1 MRVTKLSNGLTFIS
15 YPIQHAKSVEMG
27 LYIKAGSRYESK
39 SNNGITHLL
48 EHIHFRKLGDM
59 SQEVIYQEAEC
70 MGSSLRGTTY
80 KEMMNFH
87 MKVRPKY
94 LEKSLSFF
102 EKILTTFNWT
112 DEQLES
118 EKKIVSNEIYEKEDE
133 QELQLISDETIWQ
146 GHSLSQPILG
156 DEQTIKR
163 ISLEELVNYKKEIF
177 CKGNMVF
184 VITGAIEDNNIKSI
198 TKQFERIPIADNKT
212 TFIDKS
218 VVETQ
223 FQRTPNIVMKKYSS
237 WSLLDV
243 QLSFDVNL
251 KLVKENEILFLN
263 SIIGGG
269 DGSRLQKEIREKM
282 GLVYDIY
289 SCVEIYNDAAV
300 LSIFFSIEKKN
311 LQIGLQKI
319 MDILN
324 NLRVDIFQRDI
335 DMNMT
340 FITENLWFWLEHSY
354 ELNFQLGCD
363 FVKGRELLT
372 IEERIKENEKIDYY
386 RLREVS
392 NVIFRNENISL
403 IVMGDTKGFTKKLL
417 KEWLKV

>member
-27 LYIKAGSRYESK
+27 LYIKAGSRYETK

-48 EHIHFRKLGDM
+48 EHIHFRQLGDM
-59 SQEVIYQEAEC
+59 SQEVIYQETEC

-80 KEMMNFH
+80 KEMVNFH
-87 MKVRPKY
+87 MKIRPKY
-94 LEKSLSFF
+94 LEKSLLFF

-118 EKKIVSNEIYEKEDE
+118 EKKIVFNEIYEKEDE

-146 GHSLSQPILG
+146 EHSLSQPILG
-156 DEQTIKR
+156 DEQTIKK

-177 CKGNMVF
+177 CKENIVF
-184 VITGAIEDNNIKSI
+184 VITGAVKDDDIKSI
-198 TKQFERIPIADNKT
+198 TKQFGRIPITNNKR
-212 TFIDKS
+212 TFIDENI
-218 VVETQ
+218 VETQ
-223 FQRTPNIVMKKYSS
+223 FQRKPNIVIKKYSS

-251 KLVKENEILFLN
+251 KLVKENELLFLN

-289 SCVEIYNDAAV
+289 SYVEVYNDVAV

-311 LQIGLQKI
+311 LQIGIQKI
-319 MDILN
+319 MGILN
-324 NLRVDIFQRDI
+324 NIRTNISQRDM

-340 FITENLWFWLEHSY
+340 FFTDNLWFWLEDSH

-363 FVKGRELLT
+363 FVKGKEILT

-392 NVIFRNENISL
+392 NVIFKNKNISL
-403 IVMGDTKGFTKKLL
+403 IVMGDTKGLSKKLL
-417 KEWLKV
+417 KDWLEV

>member
-27 LYIKAGSRYESK
+27 LYIKAGSRYETK

-48 EHIHFRKLGDM
+48 EHIHFRQLGDM
-59 SQEVIYQEAEC
+59 SQEVIYQETEC

-80 KEMMNFH
+80 KEMVNFH
-87 MKVRPKY
+87 MKIRPKY
-94 LEKSLSFF
+94 LEKSLLFF

-118 EKKIVSNEIYEKEDE
+118 EKKIVFNEIYEKEDE

-146 GHSLSQPILG
+146 EHSLSQPILG
-156 DEQTIKR
+156 DEQTIKK

-177 CKGNMVF
+177 CKENIVF
-184 VITGAIEDNNIKSI
+184 VITGAVKDDDIKSI
-198 TKQFERIPIADNKT
+198 TKQFGRIPITNNKR
-212 TFIDKS
+212 TFIDENI
-218 VVETQ
+218 VEAQ
-223 FQRTPNIVMKKYSS
+223 FQRKPNIVIKKYSS

-251 KLVKENEILFLN
+251 KLVKENELLFLN

-289 SCVEIYNDAAV
+289 SYVEVYNDVAV

-311 LQIGLQKI
+311 LQIGIQKI
-319 MDILN
+319 MEILN
-324 NLRVDIFQRDI
+324 NIRTNISQRDM

-340 FITENLWFWLEHSY
+340 FFTDNLWFWLEDSH

-363 FVKGRELLT
+363 FVKGKEILT

-392 NVIFRNENISL
+392 NVIFKNKNISL
-403 IVMGDTKGFTKKLL
+403 IVMGDTKGLSKKLL
-417 KEWLKV
+417 KDWLEV

>member
-27 LYIKAGSRYESK
+27 LYIKAGSRYETK

-48 EHIHFRKLGDM
+48 EHIHFRQLGDM
-59 SQEVIYQEAEC
+59 SQEVIYQETEC

-80 KEMMNFH
+80 KDMVNFH

-94 LEKSLSFF
+94 LEKSLLFF

-112 DEQLES
+112 NEQLES
-118 EKKIVSNEIYEKEDE
+118 EKKIVFNEIYEKEDE
-133 QELQLISDETIWQ
+133 QKLQLISDETIWQ
-146 GHSLSQPILG
+146 EHSLSQPILG

-177 CKGNMVF
+177 CKENMVF
-184 VITGAIEDNNIKSI
+184 VITGAIKDDDTKSI
-198 TKQFERIPIADNKT
+198 TKQFGRIPIADNKR
-212 TFIDKS
+212 TFIDKN
-218 VVETQ
+218 VVEEQ

-269 DGSRLQKEIREKM
+269 DGSRLQKEMREKM

-289 SCVEIYNDAAV
+289 SFVEIYDDVAV

-319 MDILN
+319 VDILN

-340 FITENLWFWLEHSY
+340 FFTENLWFWLEDSY
-354 ELNFQLGCD
+354 ELNYQLGCD
-363 FVKGRELLT
+363 FVKGKEILT
-372 IEERIKENEKIDYY
+372 IEERIKENEKIEYY

-392 NVIFRNENISL
+392 NVIFKNKNISL
-403 IVMGDTKGFTKKLL
+403 IVMGDTKGLSKKLL
-417 KEWLKV
+417 KDWLEV

>member
-27 LYIKAGSRYESK
+27 LYIKAGSRYETK

-48 EHIHFRKLGDM
+48 EHIHFRQLGDM
-59 SQEVIYQEAEC
+59 SQEVIYQETEC

-80 KEMMNFH
+80 KEMVNFH
-87 MKVRPKY
+87 MKIRPKY
-94 LEKSLSFF
+94 LEKSLLFF

-118 EKKIVSNEIYEKEDE
+118 EKKIVFNEIYEKEGE

-146 GHSLSQPILG
+146 EHSLSQPILG
-156 DEQTIKR
+156 DEQTIKK

-177 CKGNMVF
+177 CKENIVF
-184 VITGAIEDNNIKSI
+184 VITGAVKDDDIKSI
-198 TKQFERIPIADNKT
+198 TKQFGRIPITNNKR
-212 TFIDKS
+212 TFIDENI
-218 VVETQ
+218 VEAQ
-223 FQRTPNIVMKKYSS
+223 FQRKPNIVIKKYSS

-251 KLVKENEILFLN
+251 KLVKENELLFLN

-289 SCVEIYNDAAV
+289 SYVEVYNDVAV

-311 LQIGLQKI
+311 LQICIQKI
-319 MDILN
+319 MEILN
-324 NLRVDIFQRDI
+324 NIRTNISQRDM

-340 FITENLWFWLEHSY
+340 FFTDNLWFWLEDSH

-363 FVKGRELLT
+363 FVKGKEILT

-392 NVIFRNENISL
+392 NVIFKNKNISL
-403 IVMGDTKGFTKKLL
+403 IVMGDTKGLSKKLL
-417 KEWLKV
+417 KDWLEV

>member
-27 LYIKAGSRYESK
+27 LYIKAGSRYETK

-48 EHIHFRKLGDM
+48 EHIHFRQLGDM
-59 SQEVIYQEAEC
+59 SQEVIYQETEC

-80 KEMMNFH
+80 KEMVNFQ
-87 MKVRPKY
+87 MKIRPKY
-94 LEKSLSFF
+94 LEKSLLFF

-118 EKKIVSNEIYEKEDE
+118 EKKIVFNEIYEKEDE

-146 GHSLSQPILG
+146 EHSLSQPILG
-156 DEQTIKR
+156 DEQTIKK

-177 CKGNMVF
+177 CKENIVF
-184 VITGAIEDNNIKSI
+184 VITGAVKDDDIKSI
-198 TKQFERIPIADNKT
+198 TKQFGRIPITNNKR
-212 TFIDKS
+212 TFIDENI
-218 VVETQ
+218 VETQ
-223 FQRTPNIVMKKYSS
+223 FQRKPNIVIKKYSS

-251 KLVKENEILFLN
+251 KLVKENELLFLN

-289 SCVEIYNDAAV
+289 SYVEVYNDVAV

-311 LQIGLQKI
+311 LQIGIQKI
-319 MDILN
+319 MEILN
-324 NLRVDIFQRDI
+324 NIRTNISQRDM

-340 FITENLWFWLEHSY
+340 FFTDNLWFWLEDSH

-363 FVKGRELLT
+363 FVKGKEILT

-392 NVIFRNENISL
+392 NVIFKNKNISL
-403 IVMGDTKGFTKKLL
+403 IVMGDTKGLSKKLL
-417 KEWLKV
+417 KDWLEV

>member
-27 LYIKAGSRYESK
+27 LYIKAGSRYETK

-48 EHIHFRKLGDM
+48 EHIHFRQLGDM
-59 SQEVIYQEAEC
+59 SQEVIYQETEC

-80 KEMMNFH
+80 KDMVNFH

-94 LEKSLSFF
+94 LEKSLLFF

-112 DEQLES
+112 NEQLES
-118 EKKIVSNEIYEKEDE
+118 EKKIVFNEIYEKEDE

-146 GHSLSQPILG
+146 EHSLSQPILG

-177 CKGNMVF
+177 CKENMVF
-184 VITGAIEDNNIKSI
+184 VITGAIKDDDIKSI
-198 TKQFERIPIADNKT
+198 TKQFGRIPIADNKR
-212 TFIDKS
+212 TFIDKN
-218 VVETQ
+218 VVEKQ

-269 DGSRLQKEIREKM
+269 DGSRLQKEMREKM

-289 SCVEIYNDAAV
+289 SYVEIYDDVAV

-319 MDILN
+319 VDILN

-340 FITENLWFWLEHSY
+340 FFTENLWFWLEDSY
-354 ELNFQLGCD
+354 ELNYQLGCD
-363 FVKGRELLT
+363 FVKGKEILT
-372 IEERIKENEKIDYY
+372 IEERIKENEKIEYY

-392 NVIFRNENISL
+392 NVIFKNKNISL
-403 IVMGDTKGFTKKLL
+403 IVMGDTKGLSKKLL
-417 KEWLKV
+417 KDWLEV

>member
-27 LYIKAGSRYESK
+27 LYIKAGSRYETK

-48 EHIHFRKLGDM
+48 EHIHFRQLGDM
-59 SQEVIYQEAEC
+59 SQEVIYQETEC

-80 KEMMNFH
+80 KEMVNFH
-87 MKVRPKY
+87 MKIRPKY
-94 LEKSLSFF
+94 LEKSLLFF

-118 EKKIVSNEIYEKEDE
+118 EKKIVFNEIYEKKDE

-146 GHSLSQPILG
+146 EHSLSQPILG
-156 DEQTIKR
+156 DEQTIKK

-177 CKGNMVF
+177 CKENIVF
-184 VITGAIEDNNIKSI
+184 VITGAVKDDDIKSI
-198 TKQFERIPIADNKT
+198 TKQFGRIPITNNKR
-212 TFIDKS
+212 TFIDENI
-218 VVETQ
+218 VETQ
-223 FQRTPNIVMKKYSS
+223 FQRKPNIVIKKYSS

-251 KLVKENEILFLN
+251 KLVKENELLFLN

-289 SCVEIYNDAAV
+289 SYVEVYNDVAV

-311 LQIGLQKI
+311 LQIGIQKI
-319 MDILN
+319 MEILN
-324 NLRVDIFQRDI
+324 NIRTNISQRDM

-340 FITENLWFWLEHSY
+340 FFTDNLWFWLEDSH

-363 FVKGRELLT
+363 FVKGKEILT

-392 NVIFRNENISL
+392 NVIFKNKNISL
-403 IVMGDTKGFTKKLL
+403 IVMGDTKGLSKKLL
-417 KEWLKV
+417 KDWLEV

>member
-27 LYIKAGSRYESK
+27 LYIKAGSRYETK

-48 EHIHFRKLGDM
+48 EHIHFRQLGDM
-59 SQEVIYQEAEC
+59 SQEVIYQETEC

-80 KEMMNFH
+80 KEMVNFH
-87 MKVRPKY
+87 MKIRPKY
-94 LEKSLSFF
+94 LEKSLLFF

-118 EKKIVSNEIYEKEDE
+118 EKKIVFNEIYEKEDE

-146 GHSLSQPILG
+146 EHSLSQPILG
-156 DEQTIKR
+156 DEQTIKK

-177 CKGNMVF
+177 CKENIVF
-184 VITGAIEDNNIKSI
+184 VITGAVKDDDIKSI
-198 TKQFERIPIADNKT
+198 TKQFGRIPITNNKR
-212 TFIDKS
+212 TFIDENI
-218 VVETQ
+218 VEAQ
-223 FQRTPNIVMKKYSS
+223 FQRKPNIVIKKYSS

-251 KLVKENEILFLN
+251 KLVKENELLFLN

-289 SCVEIYNDAAV
+289 SYVEVYNDVAV

-311 LQIGLQKI
+311 LQICIQKI
-319 MDILN
+319 MEILN
-324 NLRVDIFQRDI
+324 NIRTNISQRDM

-340 FITENLWFWLEHSY
+340 FFTDNLWFWLEDSH

-363 FVKGRELLT
+363 FVKGKEILT

-392 NVIFRNENISL
+392 NVIFKNKNISL
-403 IVMGDTKGFTKKLL
+403 IVMGDTKGLSKKLL
-417 KEWLKV
+417 KDWLEV

>member
-27 LYIKAGSRYESK
+27 LYIKAGSRYETK

-48 EHIHFRKLGDM
+48 EHIHFRQLGDM

-94 LEKSLSFF
+94 LEKSLLFF

-118 EKKIVSNEIYEKEDE
+118 EKRIVSNEIYEKEDE

-251 KLVKENEILFLN
+251 KLVKENELLFLN

-282 GLVYDIY
+282 GLVYEIHSY
-289 SCVEIYNDAAV
+289 VETYNDAAV

-311 LQIGLQKI
+311 LQLGLKKI

-324 NLRVDIFQRDI
+324 NLRVNISQRDM
-335 DMNMT
+335 DMNKT
-340 FITENLWFWLEHSY
+340 FFTDNL
-354 ELNFQLGCD
+354 CC
-363 FVKGRELLT
+363 LLYT
-372 IEERIKENEKIDYY
+372 SPSPRDP
-386 RLREVS
+386 
-392 NVIFRNENISL
+392 
-403 IVMGDTKGFTKKLL
+403 G
-417 KEWLKV
+417 